1 MVRIPTNKWIAP
13 LALVLFLVVQL
24 TLPARAEEKITLAA
38 AADLKYAL
46 DEVVVLFIRENPDA
60 RVETVYGS
68 SGKFHAQI
76 RQGAPYDLYFSADI
90 AYPRAL
96 VEAGLAASE
105 VQPYGIGRIVL
116 WGTTRDAAKMTLMAL
131 ADLADPAITRIAMA
145 NPRHAPYG
153 QRAEEALRSAG
164 IWERVKPRLVFGEN
178 VAQSA
183 QFVQTGNAQ
192 FGIIALSLALSPEL
206 SEHGSYVLIPETLHR
221 PLEQGFIITR
231 RAAGKPLAQRFARF
245 MKGTDARATMTRYG
259 FVLPGEAK

>member
-1 MVRIPTNKWIAP
+1 MVRIPTNKWLKP
-13 LALVLFLVVQL
+13 LVLALFLMVLFV
-24 TLPARAEEKITLAA
+24 LPVRADEKITVAA

-46 DEVVVLFIRENPDA
+46 DDIVVLFIRKNPDA

-76 RQGAPYDLYFSADI
+76 RQGAPYDVYFSADI

-96 VEAGLAASE
+96 IEAGLSASE

-116 WGTTRDAAKMTLMAL
+116 WSTTRDAGKMTLTGL
-131 ADLADPAITRIAMA
+131 ADSSDSSITKIAMA

-153 QRAEEALRSAG
+153 QRAEEALRAAG
-164 IWERVKPRLVFGEN
+164 IWEKVQPRLVLGEN
-178 VAQSA
+178 VAQAA

-206 SEHGSYVLIPETLHR
+206 SQHGNHVLIPDTLHR

-231 RAAGKPLAQRFARF
+231 RAADKPLAQRFARF
-245 MKGTDARATMTRYG
+245 MQGTEARAIMTRYG
-259 FVLPGEAK
+259 FLLPGEAK

>member
-116 WGTTRDAAKMTLMAL
+116 WGTTRDAAKMTLMTL
-131 ADLADPAITRIAMA
+131 ADLADPAVARIAMA

-183 QFVQTGNAQ
+183 QFVQTG
-192 FGIIALSLALSPEL
+192 L

-245 MKGTDARATMTRYG
+245 MKGTGARATMTRYG